1 MINTH
6 MYLCEKHFGNAETH
20 DIQFLGTHPNTED
33 TVLLAPPTLF
43 TIIFVVFYSILVL
56 RWCSLLA
63 CALLS
68 DKKYILSSLLCLLPQ
83 DNKSSLTDVLS

>member
-33 TVLLAPPTLF
+33 TVLLAPPNFIYLSIEVLF
-43 TIIFVVFYSILVL
+43 SF
-56 RWCSLLA
+56 SLCIAFRKKPYTFLPP
-63 CALLS
+63 LS
-68 DKKYILSSLLCLLPQ
+68 VAPR
-83 DNKSSLTDVLS
+83 